1 MQFRFIIDNVLDCLN
16 ELEQFQDIMNLFNQL
31 ITVYLQ

>member
-31 ITVYLQ
+31 ITVYL